1 MNDKTFNFIRFLAE
15 IGITAIGTFYKV
27 VAEIW
32 SLPYGEAVLATC
44 VALSTLIGVWVEY
57 SRYTWNKA
65 QKSVEE
71 PDFSPIETTETVH
84 IEASEVE

>member
-1 MNDKTFNFIRFLAE
+1 MSDKMFDFIRFLAE

-44 VALSTLIGVWVEY
+44 VALSTLIGVFTEWQRTQY
-57 SRYTWNKA
+57 NKLKLDFTPILE
-65 QKSVEE
+65 QDE
-71 PDFSPIETTETVH
+71 PEKLEAHIDREDIE
-84 IEASEVE
+84 

>member
-1 MNDKTFNFIRFLAE
+1 MTDKSFNFFRFLAE

-32 SLPYGEAVLATC
+32 NLPHGEAVLATC

-65 QKSVEE
+65 QKLIEMTDST
-71 PDFSPIETTETVH
+71 PIEE
-84 IEASEVE
+84 SEEQ

>member
-1 MNDKTFNFIRFLAE
+1 MSDKPFNFFRCLAE

-32 SLPYGEAVLATC
+32 GLGYGEAVLATC

-65 QKSVEE
+65 QNTVEE
-71 PDFSPIETTETVH
+71 PDSTPIPDTVTINRED
-84 IEASEVE
+84 IE

>member
-1 MNDKTFNFIRFLAE
+1 MTDKTFNFIRFLAE

-44 VALSTLIGVWVEY
+44 VALSTLIGVFTEY
-57 SRYTWNKA
+57 QRSQYNKM
-65 QKSVEE
+65 KLEIPEKEE
-71 PDFSPIETTETVH
+71 LDVTIDREDIE
-84 IEASEVE
+84 

>member
-1 MNDKTFNFIRFLAE
+1 MTDKTFNFIRFLAE

-44 VALSTLIGVWVEY
+44 VALSTLIGVFTEWQRSQY
-57 SRYTWNKA
+57 NKLKFTPA
-65 QKSVEE
+65 EDASVILPEDTTTIKKEE
-71 PDFSPIETTETVH
+71 IE
-84 IEASEVE
+84 

>member
-1 MNDKTFNFIRFLAE
+1 MSDKSFNFFRFLAE

-57 SRYTWNKA
+57 SRYTYNKA
-65 QKSVEE
+65 KVQPVE
-71 PDFSPIETTETVH
+71 DATPIEDELNATIQAED
-84 IEASEVE
+84 IE